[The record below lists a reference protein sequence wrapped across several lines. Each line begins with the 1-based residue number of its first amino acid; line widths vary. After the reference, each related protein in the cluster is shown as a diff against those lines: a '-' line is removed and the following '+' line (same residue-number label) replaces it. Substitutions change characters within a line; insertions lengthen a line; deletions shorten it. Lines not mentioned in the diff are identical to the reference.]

1 MARKDINAELAAEA
15 RATAEAQAAAEAR
28 ATGKGKATPKRR
40 DQEAAHQRA
49 LVLDPKASSK
59 DRREKVRERRAK
71 EQTALLTGDERN
83 MPAEH
88 RGPQKRFIRDFVDAR
103 IGLGEYLMPASIG
116 FVILSLFFNGKPSV
130 SGWIILAFYVLVFVT
145 LGETFWAMRSL
156 RNLMIAKFSGM
167 PMPRGWRIYTAG
179 RMLNLRRLRVPRPI
193 VKRGEFPV

>member
-1 MARKDINAELAAEA
+1 MARKDINEELADQAH
-15 RATAEAQAAAEAR
+15 AQAQAS
-28 ATGKGKATPKRR
+28 GKGKPTPKRR
-40 DQEAAHQRA
+40 DQEAAHQRPI
-49 LVLDPKASSK
+49 VMDPKASSK
-59 DRREKVRERRAK
+59 EKREHARARRAK
-71 EQTALLTGDERN
+71 EQQALLTGDERN

-88 RGPQKRFIRDFVDAR
+88 RGPEKRFIRDFVDAR
-103 IGLGEYLMPASIG
+103 TGLGEYLMPASII
-116 FVILSLFFNGKPSV
+116 FVIISLFFNKNPNM

-156 RNLMIAKFSGM
+156 RAQMSKKFSGA

>member
-1 MARKDINAELAAEA
+1 MARKDINEELAAEA
-15 RATAEAQAAAEAR
+15 RAA
-28 ATGKGKATPKRR
+28 GKGKATPKRR

-59 DRREKVRERRAK
+59 DRREKVRVQRAK
-71 EQTALLTGDERN
+71 EQQALLTGDERN
-83 MPAEH
+83 MPVEH
-88 RGPQKRFIRDFVDAR
+88 RGPERRFIRDFVDAR
-103 IGLGEYLMPASIG
+103 RGLGEYLMPASIL
-116 FVILSLFFNGKPSV
+116 FVIISLFFNGNPNV

-156 RNLMIAKFSGM
+156 RNLMAAKFPGK

>member
-1 MARKDINAELAAEA
+1 MARKDINEELAAEA
-15 RATAEAQAAAEAR
+15 RTQSA
-28 ATGKGKATPKRR
+28 GKGKPTPKRR

-49 LVLDPKASSK
+49 LVPDPKASAK
-59 DRREKVRERRAK
+59 EKRELARARRAK
-71 EQTALLTGDERN
+71 EQQALLTGDERN

-88 RGPQKRFIRDFVDAR
+88 RGPEKRFIRDFIDAR
-103 IGLGEYLMPASIG
+103 TGLGEYLMPAAILFVLISLG
-116 FVILSLFFNGKPSV
+116 FNNNPAV

-156 RNLMIAKFSGM
+156 RKLMDSKFSGK
-167 PMPRGWRIYTAG
+167 PMPRGWRIYAAG